1 MAEKVLFSYV
11 SKEDEDGI
19 SIEINKD
26 DDFFTWDA
34 AQPNCDCMMM
44 FHPPFD
50 FSADLHFDP
59 TLMKR
64 KEPNPRKTLSW
75 LKSMYEDLYGEGDTD

>member
-1 MAEKVLFSYV
+1 MAEKVLFSFV
-11 SKEDEDGI
+11 SKEDDESI

-34 AQPNCDCMMM
+34 EQPNCDCRMM
-44 FHPPFD
+44 FHHPFD
-50 FSADLHFDP
+50 FSAELHFDP
-59 TLMKR
+59 TFMKH

-75 LKSMYEDLYGEGDTD
+75 LKSMYEDLHGEGDTD